1 LQDRRLSFNTP
12 VLHHSNTPEK
22 NFQELWVGE
31 QSLFDHSSGRFKATK
46 VEEHIT
52 FQSEAGRVEG
62 RLGKDNPDKGVVITH
77 PHPQYGGD
85 MDNPVV
91 GAIRNAYRQ
100 NGYTTLRFNF
110 RGVGGS
116 QGHFAD
122 GIGETQ
128 DVRAAL
134 SYLKDSGINQVD
146 LAGYSFGAWV
156 NANLIAQSSDI
167 AGMVMVSPPVAFI
180 EFKDINRI
188 DCLKLIVS
196 GSRDDIAPPDLIN
209 QMKPIWNPQTRFE
222 IIDGADH
229 FYWGYLDRLAEVL
242 VKYI

>member
-1 LQDRRLSFNTP
+1 MEDTIKFLS
-12 VLHHSNTPEK
+12 
-22 NFQELWVGE
+22 
-31 QSLFDHSSGRFKATK
+31 
-46 VEEHIT
+46 EEHQI
-52 FQSEAGRVEG
+52 EG
-62 RLGKDNPDKGVVITH
+62 RLEKGTANKAVVITH

-91 GAIRNAYRQ
+91 SAIQKAYRQ

-116 QGHFAD
+116 QGCFAD
-122 GIGETQ
+122 GIGEMH

-134 SYLKDSGINQVD
+134 SYLKESSINHLE

-156 NANLIAQSSDI
+156 NANQIVQSSDI
-167 AGMVMVSPPVAFI
+167 DGMVMVSPPVAFI
-180 EFKDINRI
+180 EFKGIERI

-209 QMKPIWNPQTRFE
+209 QMKPTWNPQARFE
-222 IIDGADH
+222 TIAGADH
-229 FYWGYLDRLAEVL
+229 FYWGHLDVLREVL
-242 VKYI
+242 AKNI

>member
-1 LQDRRLSFNTP
+1 VT
-12 VLHHSNTPEK
+12 K
-22 NFQELWVGE
+22 VG
-31 QSLFDHSSGRFKATK
+31 AT

-52 FQSEAGRVEG
+52 FQSEAGRIEG
-62 RLGKDNPDKGVVITH
+62 SLGKEDPDKGVVITH

-91 GAIRNAYRQ
+91 GAITEAYRQ

-122 GIGETQ
+122 GIGEMH

-134 SYLKDSGINQVD
+134 SYLKDSGINQLD

-167 AGMVMVSPPVAFI
+167 EGMVMVSPPVAFI
-180 EFKDINRI
+180 EFKDIKRI

-196 GSRDDIAPPDLIN
+196 GSRDDIAPPDQIHDML
-209 QMKPIWNPQTRFE
+209 PAWNPTARFE
-222 IIDGADH
+222 IIDGCDH
-229 FYWGYLDRLAEVL
+229 FYAGYLDKLQEILSQYLNTSNPSQA
-242 VKYI
+242 